1 MNTTTSA
8 QNASSP
14 GTLRIF
20 TARRIHT
27 MDESLPLA
35 TAVGVI
41 DDRIV
46 AVGDMASMAPW
57 REGRDVVVDERL
69 KDKILLPGFIDN
81 HVHPFLGGLMTPTES
96 HPRPTRQNATASC

>member
-1 MNTTTSA
+1 MNMTTSA
-8 QNASSP
+8 QNASRP
-14 GTLRIF
+14 GTLCIF

-46 AVGDMASMAPW
+46 AVGDMASMTPW

-69 KDKILLPGFIDN
+69 KD
-81 HVHPFLGGLMTPTES
+81 
-96 HPRPTRQNATASC
+96 